1 MASVSNACNFCA
13 HHIEFEFKENLM
25 VINDVHFPLRIGFS
39 FTFSV
44 CLFNA
49 HPFAIVIMIIG
60 NFNDDDECFQ
70 LDNLW
75 ILHRPSH
82 HMACH
87 FVKYQFTFSRSLSFS
102 LQRWYSHWLPP
113 SNGWL
118 FTIFDFYDKR
128 VFQYIKWFWNRLS
141 FFIH

>member
-1 MASVSNACNFCA
+1 MEIFWHRSRMHAIFVHST
-13 HHIEFEFKENLM
+13 EFEFKENLM

-39 FTFSV
+39 FSFSV

-75 ILHRPSH
+75 ILHTPSH

-87 FVKYQFTFSRSLSFS
+87 FVKYQFTFSLSLSLSPS
-102 LQRWYSHWLPP
+102 LALSLSP
-113 SNGWL
+113 SIERFNIYNFRFL
-118 FTIFDFYDKR
+118 
-128 VFQYIKWFWNRLS
+128 
-141 FFIH
+141 